1 MKILFDTNA
10 YSRLGQGEPALT
22 GLVREAEA
30 IVFSTVVAGEL
41 LAGFRRGTRYED
53 NLTALRRFL
62 ANPRVSLVPVTW
74 TTADR
79 FGRIL
84 ADLRRKGRPIPTN
97 DVWIAAHAMESGA
110 ELVSFDPHFQQV
122 DGLAWLDP
130 GEPAPSGPA

>member
-1 MKILFDTNA
+1 MRILFDTNA

-30 IVFSTVVAGEL
+30 IVFSAVVAGEL
-41 LAGFRRGTRYED
+41 LAGFRRGTRYEE
-53 NLTALRRFL
+53 NLATFRRFL
-62 ANPRVSLVPVTW
+62 AHPRVSLLPVTW

-110 ELVSFDPHFQQV
+110 DLVSSDAHFGQV
-122 DGLAWLDP
+122 DGLAWIDLSP
-130 GEPAPSGPA
+130 REQSR

>member
-1 MKILFDTNA
+1 MALRILFDTNA

-41 LAGFRRGTRYED
+41 LAGFRRGTRQQE
-53 NLTALRRFL
+53 NLATLRRFL
-62 ANPRVSLVPVTW
+62 ANPRVDLLPVTW

-84 ADLRRKGRPIPTN
+84 ADLRRRGRPIPTN

-110 ELVSFDPHFQQV
+110 DLVSFDAHFGQV
-122 DGLAWLDP
+122 DGLAWID
-130 GEPAPSGPA
+130 PSGGARE

>member
-1 MKILFDTNA
+1 MRLLLDTNA
-10 YSRLGQGEPALT
+10 YSRLGRGEPSLA
-22 GLVREAEA
+22 GLVREAQS

-41 LAGFRRGTRYED
+41 IAGFRRGGRLDE
-53 NLTALRRFL
+53 NLGSLRRFL
-62 ANPRVSLVPVTW
+62 ASPRVSLLPVTW

-110 ELVSFDPHFQQV
+110 ELVSYDLHFGQV
-122 DGLAWLDP
+122 AGLAWT
-130 GEPAPSGPA
+130 APE

>member
-1 MKILFDTNA
+1 MKVLFDTNA
-10 YSRLGQGEPALT
+10 YSRLGQGEAALT
-22 GLVREAEA
+22 SLVRESEV

-41 LAGFRRGTRYED
+41 LAGFRRGTRYGD
-53 NLTALRRFL
+53 NLAALRRFL
-62 ANPRVSLVPVTW
+62 ANPRVSLLPVTW

-97 DVWIAAHAMESGA
+97 DAWIAAQAMESGA
-110 ELVSFDPHFQQV
+110 ELVSFDPHFGQV

-130 GEPAPSGPA
+130 SLPQH